1 MQLARDPETR
11 FSLRVADLRFRQPG
25 ADPGMDPLQVARL
38 GEPTP

>member
-11 FSLRVADLRFRQPG
+11 FIEVADLRFRQPG

>member
-11 FSLRVADLRFRQPG
+11 LFEVADLRFRQAG